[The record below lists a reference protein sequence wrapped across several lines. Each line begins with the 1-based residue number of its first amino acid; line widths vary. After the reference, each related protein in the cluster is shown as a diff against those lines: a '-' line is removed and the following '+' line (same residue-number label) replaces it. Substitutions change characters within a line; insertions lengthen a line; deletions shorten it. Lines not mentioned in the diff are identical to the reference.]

1 MYDRH
6 TFRMMKHDLVYS
18 HTHSPADPARKAEV
32 NFLRHLL
39 STCAISGALEER
51 DVERAIESSGIL
63 DLEGHDKRE
72 ALLWARYWASWYL
85 GRLSPE
91 QKRILR
97 QLRDLCAS
105 FTDEGSLA
113 ALREIADTLD

>member
-1 MYDRH
+1 
-6 TFRMMKHDLVYS
+6 MMKHDLVYS
-18 HTHSPADPARKAEV
+18 HTYAPADPARKAEI

-51 DVERAIESSGIL
+51 DVDQAIEAKEEN

-72 ALLWARYWASWYL
+72 ALLWARYWSDRYL
-85 GRLSPE
+85 GRPSPE
-91 QKRILR
+91 QKCILKR
-97 QLRDLCAS
+97 LRELCIA
-105 FTDEGSLA
+105 FTDAGSLA

>member
-18 HTHSPADPARKAEV
+18 HTHVPATPARKAEV
-32 NFLRHLL
+32 SFLRHLL
-39 STCAISGALEER
+39 STCAVNGALEER
-51 DVERAIESSGIL
+51 DVESAIAASGIL
-63 DLEGHDKRE
+63 ELGPQDRKE
-72 ALLWARYWASWYL
+72 ALLWARYWAGWYL
-85 GRLSPE
+85 GRLSSE
-91 QKRILR
+91 QKCVLR
-97 QLRDLCAS
+97 QLRELCIA

>member
-6 TFRMMKHDLVYS
+6 TFNMMKHDLVYT
-18 HTHSPADPARKAEV
+18 HTYSPADPARKAEV

-51 DVERAIESSGIL
+51 DVERAIEASGIL
-63 DLEGHDKRE
+63 ELGDQERKE

-91 QKRILR
+91 QKHILR
-97 QLRDLCAS
+97 RLRELCAS

-113 ALREIADTLD
+113 ALREIADNLD

>member
-6 TFRMMKHDLVYS
+6 TFRMIKHDLVYS
-18 HTHSPADPARKAEV
+18 HLHSPADPVRQAEIK
-32 NFLRHLL
+32 FLRQLL
-39 STCAISGALEER
+39 SNCALNGALEEK
-51 DVERAIESSGIL
+51 DVELAIEASGIL
-63 DLEGHDKRE
+63 ELDDHDKRE
-72 ALLWARYWASWYL
+72 ALLWARYWAGWYL

-97 QLRDLCAS
+97 QLQELCIT
-105 FTDEGSLA
+105 FTDSGSFA

>member
-18 HTHSPADPARKAEV
+18 HTHLPADPARKAEV

-39 STCAISGALEER
+39 SYCASNGAIEER
-51 DVERAIESSGIL
+51 DVELAIEASGIL
-63 DLEGHDKRE
+63 ELGDQDRKE
-72 ALLWARYWASWYL
+72 ALLWARYWAGWYL

-91 QKRILR
+91 QKCILQ
-97 QLRDLCAS
+97 QLRELCIA
-105 FTDEGSLA
+105 FTDDGSLA

>member
-6 TFRMMKHDLVYS
+6 TFRMMKHDLVYA

-39 STCAISGALEER
+39 SHCASNGAIEER
-51 DVERAIESSGIL
+51 DVELAIEASGIL
-63 DLEGHDKRE
+63 ELGDQDRKE
-72 ALLWARYWASWYL
+72 ALLWARYWANWYL

-91 QKRILR
+91 QKRVLK

>member
-39 STCAISGALEER
+39 SHCASNGAIEER
-51 DVERAIESSGIL
+51 DVELAIEASGIL
-63 DLEGHDKRE
+63 ELGDQDRKE
-72 ALLWARYWASWYL
+72 ALLWARYWAGWYL